1 MVKVH
6 TRSEEQV
13 MTKRALMLVW
23 IASVLPWRRWERVN
37 LEVSER
43 VLRRWS

>member
-13 MTKRALMLVW
+13 MTKRALSSW
-23 IASVLPWRRWERVN
+23 IASVIAVASLGRVN
-37 LEVSER
+37 LGVSER